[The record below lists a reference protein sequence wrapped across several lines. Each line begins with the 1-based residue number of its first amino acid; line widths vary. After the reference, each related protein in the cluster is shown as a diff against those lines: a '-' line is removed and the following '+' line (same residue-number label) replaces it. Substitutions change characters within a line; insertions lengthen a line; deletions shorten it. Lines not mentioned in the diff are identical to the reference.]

1 MSMEKKHGT
10 WHFELNVPIE
20 EEKRKVAEKIK
31 RGETENILVIHEY
44 PDGTC
49 LVVS

>member
-1 MSMEKKHGT
+1 MLMEKKHGT
-10 WHFELNVPIE
+10 WHFELNVSTE
-20 EEKRKVAEKIK
+20 EEKMEVTEKIK
-31 RGETENILVIHEY
+31 RGETGNILVIHEY